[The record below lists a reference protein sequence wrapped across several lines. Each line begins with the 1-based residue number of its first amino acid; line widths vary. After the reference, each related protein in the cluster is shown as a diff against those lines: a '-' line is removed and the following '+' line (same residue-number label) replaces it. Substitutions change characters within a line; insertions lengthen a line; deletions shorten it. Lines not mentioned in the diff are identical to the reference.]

1 MKKLFAALLGA
12 LLAAGVAQAAT
23 GSGSPT
29 HHKHKRATGKR
40 AGDTVMSLTRPKR
53 CASFGVAKKSVGC
66 MAPAVASDT
75 PDTSVMGSAGEHLA
89 TPRPHTA
96 RH

>member
-12 LLAAGVAQAAT
+12 FLAAGVAQAAT
-23 GSGSPT
+23 HSGSST

-40 AGDTVMSLTRPKR
+40 SADTVMSLTRPKS
-53 CASFGVAKKSVGC
+53 CASYGVAKKSVGC

-75 PDTSVMGSAGEHLA
+75 PDTSVMGNTGERLVA
-89 TPRPHTA
+89 PRRHAA